1 MHTNSALYITY
12 CYKEITK
19 FNFLKKEMISS
30 RHIEV
35 FYHVYNEGSL
45 TRAAKVLNVSQ
56 PLISKT
62 LAYTEHKLK
71 LKLFVRHSRRLS
83 PTPEAD
89 ILFKHAA
96 EANEQILKFNNIADN
111 LVSDPTSTIN
121 IGCTPSLGLG
131 LLPELINNYLKNNTG
146 TKFNIVNLQSIELED
161 QLKELTFD
169 LVICFNPN
177 KSELF
182 NKVTLFSGSL
192 VLIAPTENAP
202 EGNTF
207 KLSSI
212 KNEPFIKIKNLQS
225 GNSQNNLDEIL
236 KNKDIDMNWIAETE
250 TIQVAKAMVE
260 KGSGYAVIDDF
271 SAAIYG
277 EQISIHKIEPNI
289 SYEICMITN
298 KEKPLSVSAQ
308 SFINYLASSSESI
321 SQLISN

>member
-1 MHTNSALYITY
+1 
-12 CYKEITK
+12 
-19 FNFLKKEMISS
+19 MISS

-56 PLISKT
+56 PLVSKT
-62 LAYTEHKLK
+62 LAYAEHKLK

-96 EANEQILKFNNIADN
+96 DVNQQISKFNNIAEN
-111 LVSDPTSTIN
+111 LVSDPSSIIN

-131 LLPELINNYLKNNTG
+131 LLPNLLNKYLKVNPG
-146 TKFNIVNLQSIELED
+146 TKFNIVNLQSLDLED

-177 KSELF
+177 DSDLF
-182 NKVTLFSGSL
+182 KMTVLHSGKL
-192 VLIAPTENAP
+192 VLISSKENSPQEAIFRLA
-202 EGNTF
+202 G
-207 KLSSI
+207 I
-212 KNEPFIKIKNLQS
+212 QDQPFIKIKNLKT
-225 GNSQNNLDEIL
+225 NAAQNNLDDVL
-236 KNKDIDMNWIAETE
+236 KKEGVAVNWIAETE

-260 KGSGYAVIDDF
+260 KGSGYAIIDDF
-271 SAAIYG
+271 SAAING
-277 EQISIHKIEPNI
+277 DKISINEIEPAI
-289 SYEICMITN
+289 GYQICMISN

-308 SFINYLASSSESI
+308 SFINFLEKLPGKLDQI
-321 SQLISN
+321 V

>member
-1 MHTNSALYITY
+1 
-12 CYKEITK
+12 
-19 FNFLKKEMISS
+19 MISS

-56 PLISKT
+56 PLVSKT
-62 LAYTEHKLK
+62 LAYAEHKLK

-96 EANEQILKFNNIADN
+96 DVNQQISKFNNIAEN
-111 LVSDPTSTIN
+111 LVSDPSSIIN

-131 LLPELINNYLKNNTG
+131 LLPNLLNKYLKVNPG
-146 TKFNIVNLQSIELED
+146 TKFNIVNLQSLDLED

-177 KSELF
+177 DSDLF
-182 NKVTLFSGSL
+182 KMTVLHSGKL
-192 VLIAPTENAP
+192 VLISSKENSPQEAIFRLA
-202 EGNTF
+202 G
-207 KLSSI
+207 I
-212 KNEPFIKIKNLQS
+212 QDQPFIKIKNLKT
-225 GNSQNNLDEIL
+225 NAAQNNLDDVL
-236 KNKDIDMNWIAETE
+236 KKEGVAVNWIAETE

-260 KGSGYAVIDDF
+260 KGSGYAIIDDF
-271 SAAIYG
+271 SAAING
-277 EQISIHKIEPNI
+277 DKISINEIEPAI
-289 SYEICMITN
+289 GYQICMVSN

-308 SFINYLASSSESI
+308 SFINFLEKLPGKLDQI
-321 SQLISN
+321 V

>member
-1 MHTNSALYITY
+1 
-12 CYKEITK
+12 
-19 FNFLKKEMISS
+19 MISS

-56 PLISKT
+56 PLVSKT
-62 LAYTEHKLK
+62 LAYAEHKLK

-96 EANEQILKFNNIADN
+96 DVNQQISKFNNIAEN
-111 LVSDPTSTIN
+111 LVSDPSSIIN

-131 LLPELINNYLKNNTG
+131 LLPNLLNKYLKVNPG
-146 TKFNIVNLQSIELED
+146 TKFNIVNLQSLDLED

-177 KSELF
+177 DSDLF
-182 NKVTLFSGSL
+182 KMTVLHSGKL
-192 VLIAPTENAP
+192 VLISSKENSPQEAIFRLA
-202 EGNTF
+202 G
-207 KLSSI
+207 I
-212 KNEPFIKIKNLQS
+212 QDQPFIKIKNLKT
-225 GNSQNNLDEIL
+225 NAAQNNLDDVL
-236 KNKDIDMNWIAETE
+236 KKEGVAVNWIAETE

-260 KGSGYAVIDDF
+260 KGSGYAIIDDF
-271 SAAIYG
+271 SAAING
-277 EQISIHKIEPNI
+277 DKISINEIEPAI
-289 SYEICMITN
+289 GYQICMISN

-308 SFINYLASSSESI
+308 SFINFLEKLPGKLDQI
-321 SQLISN
+321 F

>member
-1 MHTNSALYITY
+1 
-12 CYKEITK
+12 
-19 FNFLKKEMISS
+19 MISS

-56 PLISKT
+56 PLVSKT
-62 LAYTEHKLK
+62 LAYAEHKLK

-96 EANEQILKFNNIADN
+96 DVNQQISKFNNIAEN
-111 LVSDPTSTIN
+111 LVSDPSSIIN

-131 LLPELINNYLKNNTG
+131 LLPNLLNKYLKVNPG
-146 TKFNIVNLQSIELED
+146 TKFNIVNLQSLDLED

-177 KSELF
+177 DSDLF
-182 NKVTLFSGSL
+182 KMTLLHSGKL
-192 VLIAPTENAP
+192 VLITSKENSPQEAIFRLA
-202 EGNTF
+202 G
-207 KLSSI
+207 I
-212 KNEPFIKIKNLQS
+212 QDQPFIKIKNLKT
-225 GNSQNNLDEIL
+225 NAAQNNLDDVL
-236 KNKDIDMNWIAETE
+236 KKEGVAVNWIAETE

-260 KGSGYAVIDDF
+260 KGSGYAIIDDF
-271 SAAIYG
+271 SAAING
-277 EQISIHKIEPNI
+277 DKISINEIEPAI
-289 SYEICMITN
+289 GYQICMISN

-308 SFINYLASSSESI
+308 SFINFLEKLPGKLDQI
-321 SQLISN
+321 V